1 MDTVSYKL
9 RYTRDFVDDLCRII
23 DYISITLDS
32 PEAAQRLAEDVRA
45 AIHQRSF
52 MPTAYEPYHSH
63 VQLNNVYYRLRVRNY
78 TVFYVVLEDV
88 MEVRRI
94 LYTRRNWKALL

>member
-1 MDTVSYKL
+1 MDTAGYKL
-9 RYTRDFVDDLCRII
+9 RYTQDFVDDFRQII
-23 DYISITLDS
+23 DYISITFAGPD
-32 PEAAQRLAEDVRA
+32 AAQRLADDVRD

-52 MPTAYEPYHSH
+52 MPTVYEPYHSR
-63 VQLNNVYYRLRVRNY
+63 VQLNSVYYQLRVQNY